1 MWNCWFATSKEY
13 SDLTLNNSPVPY
25 ISSDPR
31 GGMLGGLPDGVLLT
45 IGLVLLVLGGELV
58 VQGSIRI
65 AGLLGM
71 PSFLV
76 GFTLVAIGTSLPEL
90 GVILNAINRGSPE
103 AVDLAVGGVIGSN
116 IANVMLVLAIAMLI
130 GAASQPDKDLK
141 QDALMLL
148 AATAFVVLSVIIGKF
163 PVWLGVLS
171 IIWMGGYYA
180 YIFRTRGGD
189 DEGEEDSWIPQG
201 YAYAIIAFLVGLVLV
216 KYGSDLLIEGG
227 VGLAISIGV
236 SEAVIGLTL
245 VAFGTSLPELAV
257 TITASIRGVQG
268 VAIGNILGSNVANV
282 MAVLGIGAIVAQG
295 LSVSE
300 SFLTLDIWVLLG
312 SSGIICVSIFLGK
325 GVSKPL
331 GAFLLFGYFFYVSQ
345 LFIG

>member
-1 MWNCWFATSKEY
+1 
-13 SDLTLNNSPVPY
+13 
-25 ISSDPR
+25 
-31 GGMLGGLPDGVLLT
+31 
-45 IGLVLLVLGGELV
+45 
-58 VQGSIRI
+58 
-65 AGLLGM
+65 
-71 PSFLV
+71 
-76 GFTLVAIGTSLPEL
+76 
-90 GVILNAINRGSPE
+90 
-103 AVDLAVGGVIGSN
+103 
-116 IANVMLVLAIAMLI
+116 
-130 GAASQPDKDLK
+130 
-141 QDALMLL
+141 MLL
-148 AATAFVVLSVIIGKF
+148 AATTFVVLSVVMGEF

-171 IIWMGGYYA
+171 ISSMGGYYA

-189 DEGEEDSWIPQG
+189 DSDEEDSWIPRG
-201 YAYAIIAFLVGLVLV
+201 YAYALGAFLFGLILV
-216 KYGSDLLIEGG
+216 KFGSDLLIEGG

-295 LSVSE
+295 LSVSG
-300 SFLTLDIWVLLG
+300 SFLTLDIWVLLV
-312 SSGIICVSIFLGK
+312 SSGIIGVSILLGK

-331 GAFLLFGYFFYVSQ
+331 GAFLLLGYFVYVAQ

>member
-1 MWNCWFATSKEY
+1 MTSE
-13 SDLTLNNSPVPY
+13 L
-25 ISSDPR
+25 R
-31 GGMLGGLPDGVLLT
+31 GVMLAGLPDGVLLI
-45 IGLVLLVLGGELV
+45 IGLLLLVLGGELV

-90 GVILNAINRGSPE
+90 GVVLNAINRESLE

-116 IANVMLVLAIAMLI
+116 IANIMLVLAIAMLI

-148 AATAFVVLSVIIGKF
+148 IATAFIVISVVIGEF
-163 PVWLGVLS
+163 SLLLGILS
-171 IIWMGGYYA
+171 ISTMGGYYA
-180 YIFRTRGGD
+180 YIFRTRGGED
-189 DEGEEDSWIPQG
+189 QGELEDSWVPQG
-201 YAYAIIAFLVGLVLV
+201 YSYAIISFFLGLLLV
-216 KYGSDLLIEGG
+216 KYGSDFLIEGG
-227 VGLAISIGV
+227 VGLAVSLGV

-257 TITASIRGVQG
+257 TLTASIRGVQG

-282 MAVLGIGAIVAQG
+282 MAVLGIGAIVSQG
-295 LSVSE
+295 LTVSS
-300 SFLTLDIWVLLG
+300 SFLALDIWVLLG
-312 SSGIICVSIFLGK
+312 SSGLIGLSILTGK
-325 GVSKPL
+325 GISKPM
-331 GAFLLFGYFFYVSQ
+331 GAFLLVGYLVYVAM